1 MKQRFQ
7 RAQWSTVATGSPVLE
22 DAVVSF
28 DCKIVQTLE
37 INTHSILI
45 AEVLGI
51 KSGDDVRSLIYL
63 NRTYHEV
70 GPPPSYPENARGW
83 F

>member
-1 MKQRFQ
+1 M
-7 RAQWSTVATGSPVLE
+7 TGAPVLE

-28 DCKIVQTLE
+28 DCKLVQALE

-51 KSGDDVRSLIYL
+51 KSGEDVRSLIYL
-63 NRTYHEV
+63 NRAYHKV
-70 GPPPSYPENARGW
+70 GPPPSYPGNSRGW